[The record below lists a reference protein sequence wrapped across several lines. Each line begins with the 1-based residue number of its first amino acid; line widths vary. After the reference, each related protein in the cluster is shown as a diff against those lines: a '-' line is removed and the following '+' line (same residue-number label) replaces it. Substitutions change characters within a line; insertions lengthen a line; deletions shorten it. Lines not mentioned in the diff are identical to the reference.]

1 MERIKVLFSF
11 LVLVFLLFGIGC
23 KEKDKENIT
32 VSKHILI
39 NKEGKPIPLPKDKLI
54 FVNFMAYS
62 CSSCMKELPVIKKV
76 LSSPKYKDKFAFIG
90 CVIDADKDDLTD
102 KNFPFYSCNKAN
114 FVRFPVP
121 GTPTT
126 YVITPQGKKLLFI
139 FGAVTEENLKKFL
152 DEALR
157 KYEKINKKDI

>member
-1 MERIKVLFSF
+1 MLKALSVCLTFILF
-11 LVLVFLLFGIGC
+11 LFNAGC
-23 KEKDKENIT
+23 KEKKESIT

-39 NKEGKPIPLPKDKLI
+39 NKEGKPIPLPEGKLI
-54 FVNFMAYS
+54 VINFMAYS
-62 CSSCMKELPVIKKV
+62 CGSCMKELPVIKKV
-76 LSSPKYKDKFAFIG
+76 LSSSKYRDKFSFIG
-90 CVIDADKDDLTD
+90 CVIDADKDDLKD
-102 KNFPFYSCNKAN
+102 KDFPFYSCNRAN

-126 YVITPQGKKLLFI
+126 YVITPKGKKLIFI

-157 KYEKINKKDI
+157 KYEIIDKKGI